1 MSFSGLATPQ
11 GRRNT
16 ILASVAVASLGVAGV
31 LGAGALA
38 PTHPAYAAAV
48 STDGLPQNAPSFAP
62 LIDRV
67 KASVVSVKVKIPA
80 EDAEG
85 DGAVSSQGQMDN
97 LPPEIQKF
105 FKQFGGAPDGGAMPQ
120 AQARHPMMM
129 GEGSGFFVSADGYIV
144 TNNHVVQKAKTVSVT
159 TQDGKTL
166 DAKVVGTDPKT
177 DLALIKVNEKGDY
190 PFVAFSKE
198 MPRIGDWVV
207 AIGNPYG
214 LGGTVT
220 AGIVS
225 AEGRDIGDGP
235 YDRFIQ
241 IDAPI
246 NRGNSGGPTFNMQGQ
261 VVGVNTAIYSPSGG
275 SVGIGFAIPS
285 TTADTV
291 IASLEHGGVVPR
303 GYLGVNIQPF
313 TKEMAD
319 SMGVKDAGGAIVDQT
334 MPGTPAAEAGLK
346 AGDVITKL
354 NGKEVKD
361 ASDLTMRIGSFKPSD
376 KVELTYLRDGAEK
389 TAQITLAD
397 QKSEKVAKADGQ
409 SLTDKGVQL
418 GIQIAPAKDV
428 AGAGDKGV
436 AIVGV
441 DPNGTAAEQG
451 LAAGNVILDVSG
463 KPVSTP
469 QDVKSGIASAKSQ
482 GKKAVMMRIQTAEG
496 AHFVAVPFPKA

>member
-1 MSFSGLATPQ
+1 MSYPSFNNPRA
-11 GRRNT
+11 RRST
-16 ILASVAVASLGVAGV
+16 ILASVAVASLAVAGAF
-31 LGAGALA
+31 GGTALTGSHVA
-38 PTHPAYAAAV
+38 QAAAV
-48 STDGLPQNAPSFAP
+48 STADLPQNAPSFAP

-67 KASVVSVKVKIPA
+67 KAAVVSVKVKIA
-80 EDAEG
+80 DENGDAQ
-85 DGAVSSQGQMDN
+85 SLSGQMDN

-105 FKQFGGAPDGGAMPQ
+105 FKQFGGQPNGGGAPEGH
-120 AQARHPMMM
+120 HPMMT
-129 GEGSGFFVSADGYIV
+129 GLGSGFFISADGYIV
-144 TNNHVVQKAKTVSVT
+144 TNNHVVDHAKSVSIT
-159 TQDGKTL
+159 TSEGKTL

-177 DLALIKVNEKGDY
+177 DLALLKVEQSGDY
-190 PFVAFSKE
+190 PFVALAKE
-198 MPRIGDWVV
+198 MPHIGDWVV

-220 AGIVS
+220 AGIIS

-235 YDRFIQ
+235 YDRFLQ

-246 NRGNSGGPTFNMQGQ
+246 NRGNSGGPTFNMKGE

-285 TTADTV
+285 TTVDSVVTA
-291 IASLEHGGVVPR
+291 LEHGGVVPR
-303 GYLGVNIQPF
+303 GYLGVNIQPM
-313 TKEMAD
+313 THDMAD
-319 SMGVKDAGGAIVDQT
+319 SMGLKSDKGAIVVEAV
-334 MPGTPAAEAGLK
+334 PGTPAAEAGIK

-354 NGKEVKD
+354 NDQAVED
-361 ASDLTMRIGSFKPSD
+361 AGDLTRRIGSFKPD
-376 KVELTYLRDGAEK
+376 AKVQLTYMRNGSEK
-389 TAQITLAD
+389 TAEITLAD
-397 QKSEKVAKADGQ
+397 QKNEKVAKAGAQ
-409 SLTDKGVQL
+409 SEDKGAQL

-469 QDVKSGIASAKSQ
+469 EDVKSGIATAKTQ
-482 GKKAVMMRIQTAEG
+482 GKKAVLMRIQTADG
-496 AHFVAVPFPKA
+496 ARFVAVPFPKA

>member
-16 ILASVAVASLGVAGV
+16 ILASVAVAALGVAGV
-31 LGAGALA
+31 LGGNALA

-48 STDGLPQNAPSFAP
+48 STADLPQNAPSFAP

-67 KASVVSVKVKIPA
+67 KASVVSVKVKIA
-80 EDAEG
+80 ADRRRRRG
-85 DGAVSSQGQMDN
+85 R
-97 LPPEIQKF
+97 IQ
-105 FKQFGGAPDGGAMPQ
+105 PDGQSSPRNPEVLQ
-120 AQARHPMMM
+120 AVRRSAEWRRRAQGKHPMMM

-177 DLALIKVNEKGDY
+177 DLALIKVNESGDY

-198 MPRIGDWVV
+198 QPRIGDWVV

-220 AGIVS
+220 AGIIS

-235 YDRFIQ
+235 YDRFLQ

-246 NRGNSGGPTFNMQGQ
+246 NRGNSGGPTFNMKGE

-275 SVGIGFAIPS
+275 SVGIGFAIPA
-285 TTADTV
+285 TTVDSV
-291 IASLEHGGVVPR
+291 IGALEHGGIVPR
-303 GYLGVNIQPF
+303 GYLGVNIQPV
-313 TKEMAD
+313 TAEMAE
-319 SMGVKDAGGAIVDQT
+319 SMGMKTAKGAIVAEA

-354 NGKEVKD
+354 NGQVVDD
-361 ASDLTMRIGSFKPSD
+361 ASDLTRRIGSFKPSD
-376 KVELTYLRDGAEK
+376 KVELTYMRDGAEK

-397 QKSEKVAKADGQ
+397 QKNETVAKADGSQ
-409 SLTDKGVQL
+409 AKDQGAL
-418 GIQIAPAKDV
+418 GIQIAPAKD
-428 AGAGDKGV
+428 GDKGV

-451 LAAGNVILDVSG
+451 LAEGDIILDVAG
-463 KPVSTP
+463 KPVSSP
-469 QDVKSGIASAKSQ
+469 ADVKAGIASAKSQ
-482 GKKAVMMRIQTAEG
+482 GKKAVMMRIQTADG
-496 AHFVAVPFPKA
+496 ARFVAVPFPKA

>member
-16 ILASVAVASLGVAGV
+16 ILASVAVAALGVAGV
-31 LGAGALA
+31 LGESAFT

-48 STDGLPQNAPSFAP
+48 STADLPQNAPSFAP

-67 KASVVSVKVKIPA
+67 KASVVSVKVKIAA
-80 EDAEG
+80 EDGEAEG
-85 DGAVSSQGQMDN
+85 ASSQMDN
-97 LPPEIQKF
+97 LPPEIRKF
-105 FKQFGGAPDGGAMPQ
+105 FKQFGGGMPNGGGAPEGK
-120 AQARHPMMM
+120 HPMMM

-177 DLALIKVNEKGDY
+177 DLALIKVNESGDY

-198 MPRIGDWVV
+198 QPRIGDWVV

-220 AGIVS
+220 AGIIS

-235 YDRFIQ
+235 YDRFLQ

-246 NRGNSGGPTFNMQGQ
+246 NRGNSGGPTFNMKGE

-275 SVGIGFAIPS
+275 SVGIGFAIP
-285 TTADTV
+285 AATV
-291 IASLEHGGVVPR
+291 DSVIGALEHGGVVPR
-303 GYLGVNIQPF
+303 GYLGVNVQPV
-313 TKEMAD
+313 TEDMAE
-319 SMGVKDAGGAIVDQT
+319 SMGMKTAKGAIVAEA
-334 MPGTPAAEAGLK
+334 MSGTPAADAGLK

-354 NGKEVKD
+354 NGQVVDD
-361 ASDLTMRIGSFKPSD
+361 ASDLTRRIGSFKPSD
-376 KVELTYLRDGAEK
+376 KVELTYMRDGAEK

-397 QKSEKVAKADGQ
+397 QKNEKVAKADGSQ
-409 SLTDKGVQL
+409 AKDQGAL
-418 GIQIAPAKDV
+418 GIQIAPVKD
-428 AGAGDKGV
+428 GDKGV

-441 DPNGTAAEQG
+441 DPNGMAAEQG
-451 LAAGNVILDVSG
+451 LAEGDIILDVAG
-463 KPVSTP
+463 KPVSSP
-469 QDVKSGIASAKSQ
+469 ADVKAGIASAKSQ
-482 GKKAVMMRIQTAEG
+482 GKKAVMMRIQTADG
-496 AHFVAVPFPKA
+496 ARFVAVPFPKA

>member
-16 ILASVAVASLGVAGV
+16 ILASVAVAALGVAGA
-31 LGAGALA
+31 LGGGSFTS
-38 PTHPAYAAAV
+38 THPAYAAAV
-48 STDGLPQNAPSFAP
+48 STADLPQNAPSFAP

-67 KASVVSVKVKIPA
+67 KASVVSVKVKMVA
-80 EDAEG
+80 DDG
-85 DGAVSSQGQMDN
+85 DSESASGQMDN

-105 FKQFGGAPDGGAMPQ
+105 FKQFGGQPNGGGAPEGK
-120 AQARHPMMM
+120 HPMMM

-144 TNNHVVQKAKTVSVT
+144 TNNHVVDHAKTVTVT

-177 DLALIKVNEKGDY
+177 DLALIKVNESGDY

-198 MPRIGDWVV
+198 QPRIGDWVV

-220 AGIVS
+220 AGIIS

-235 YDRFIQ
+235 YDRFLQ

-246 NRGNSGGPTFNMQGQ
+246 NRGNSGGPTFNMKGE

-285 TTADTV
+285 TTADSV
-291 IASLEHGGVVPR
+291 IGALEHGGVVPR
-303 GYLGVNIQPF
+303 GYLGVNIQPV
-313 TKEMAD
+313 TPEMAE
-319 SMGVKDAGGAIVDQT
+319 SMGMKTDKGAIVAEA
-334 MPGTPAAEAGLK
+334 MSGTPAAEAGLK

-354 NGKEVKD
+354 NGQVVAD
-361 ASDLTMRIGSFKPSD
+361 ASDLTRRIGSFKPND
-376 KVELTYLRDGAEK
+376 KVELTYLRNGDEK
-389 TAQITLAD
+389 TAEITLAD
-397 QKSEKVAKADGQ
+397 QKKETVAKADGSQ
-409 SLTDKGVQL
+409 SKEQGATL
-418 GIQIAPAKDV
+418 GIQIAPAKD
-428 AGAGDKGV
+428 GDKGV

-451 LAAGNVILDVSG
+451 LAAGDVILDVAG
-463 KPVSTP
+463 KPVSSP
-469 QDVKSGIASAKSQ
+469 ADVKAGIASAKSQ
-482 GKKAVMMRIQTAEG
+482 GKKAVLMRIQTADG
-496 AHFVAVPFPKA
+496 ARFVAVPFPKA

>member
-16 ILASVAVASLGVAGV
+16 ILASVAVAALGVAGV
-31 LGAGALA
+31 LGGNAFT

-48 STDGLPQNAPSFAP
+48 STADLPQNAPSFAP
-62 LIDRV
+62 LIERV
-67 KASVVSVKVKIPA
+67 KASVVSVKVKIAA
-80 EDAEG
+80 EDGEAEG
-85 DGAVSSQGQMDN
+85 VSGGQGQMDN
-97 LPPEIQKF
+97 LPPGNPEVLQAVRRSA
-105 FKQFGGAPDGGAMPQ
+105 QRRRRMPEGK
-120 AQARHPMMM
+120 HPMMM
-129 GEGSGFFVSADGYIV
+129 GEGSGFFVSGDGYIV

-177 DLALIKVNEKGDY
+177 DLALIKVNEAGDY

-198 MPRIGDWVV
+198 TPRIGDWVV

-220 AGIVS
+220 AGIIS

-235 YDRFIQ
+235 YDRFLQ

-246 NRGNSGGPTFNMQGQ
+246 NRGNSGGPTFNMKGE

-285 TTADTV
+285 TTADSV
-291 IASLEHGGVVPR
+291 IGALEHGGIVPR
-303 GYLGVNIQPF
+303 GYLGVNIQPV
-313 TKEMAD
+313 TEDMAE
-319 SMGVKDAGGAIVDQT
+319 SMGMKTAKGAIVAEA
-334 MPGTPAAEAGLK
+334 MSGTPAADAGLK

-354 NGKEVKD
+354 NGQVVDD
-361 ASDLTMRIGSFKPSD
+361 ASDLTRRIGSFKPSD
-376 KVELTYLRDGAEK
+376 KVELTYIRDGAEK

-397 QKSEKVAKADGQ
+397 QKNETVAKADGSQ
-409 SLTDKGVQL
+409 AKEQGAL
-418 GIQIAPAKDV
+418 GIQIAPAKD
-428 AGAGDKGV
+428 GDKGV

-451 LAAGNVILDVSG
+451 LAAGDIILDVAG
-463 KPVSTP
+463 KSVSSP
-469 QDVKSGIASAKSQ
+469 ADVKSGIASAKSQ
-482 GKKAVMMRIQTAEG
+482 GKKAVMMRIQTADG
-496 AHFVAVPFPKA
+496 ARFVAVPFPKA